1 MTGYGSKFTGNKE
14 KALAALIRQPT
25 MAAAAKEAGISTKTC
40 SDGGGCRN
48 SRSTADQWPDQSWG
62 YRRCR

>member
-48 SRSTADQWPDQSWG
+48 SRKPIA
-62 YRRCR
+62 RRAETTSRN